1 MDIEKLWELLYKE
14 RNTASLQDLP
24 ETFFEDVSTYIN
36 KLETEKREA
45 DEHRKG
51 FVEDEIKNA
60 RTKVEDIIKR
70 RIGKI
75 IKLASSGMSTQPK
88 GMMDEEKM
96 LFEAVKSHVDE
107 SRERLFVSIWGESK
121 EEKRELIKSAEEKA
135 ADPTVSTVEKD
146 ATIVESEDKEP
157 LHIVRVLDDIP
168 TFMGTDGRIYK
179 VRKEDV
185 IMLPKTNA
193 EILCK
198 RGVAVRFEGKKEVSN
213 EGEIEK

>member
-36 KLETEKREA
+36 KLEDEKRET
-45 DEHRKG
+45 DENRKG

-60 RTKVEDIIKR
+60 RTKVEDIINR

-88 GMMDEEKM
+88 GMMDEERL

-107 SRERLFVSIWGESK
+107 SRERIFASIWGESK
-121 EEKRELIKSAEEKA
+121 EEKRELIKSVEEKA
-135 ADPTVSTVEKD
+135 AHPTVSTVEKD
-146 ATIVESEDKEP
+146 ATIVEREDKEP

>member
-1 MDIEKLWELLYKE
+1 MDIEKLWETLYKE
-14 RNTASLQDLP
+14 RNTASLQELP
-24 ETFFEDVSTYIN
+24 ETFFEDVSEYIK
-36 KLETEKREA
+36 KLEAEGREA
-45 DEHRKG
+45 DGSRKG

-60 RTKVEDIIKR
+60 RMKVEDIIRR

-75 IKLASSGMSTQPK
+75 IKLASSGVNTSPK
-88 GMMDEEKM
+88 GMMEEER
-96 LFEAVKSHVDE
+96 LIFDGVKSHVDE
-107 SRERLFVSIWGESK
+107 GRERIFALILSEGK
-121 EEKRELIKSAEEKA
+121 EEKREVVTKNEEDVSHQTASA
-135 ADPTVSTVEKD
+135 VEKN
-146 ATIVESEDKEP
+146 AASAESEDKEP
-157 LHIVRVLDDIP
+157 LHIVRILEDIP

>member
-36 KLETEKREA
+36 KLEAEKRDA
-45 DEHRKG
+45 DENRKG

-75 IKLASSGMSTQPK
+75 IKLASSGISTQPK
-88 GMMDEEKM
+88 GLMDEERM

-107 SRERLFVSIWGESK
+107 SRERIFASIWGESK
-121 EEKRELIKSAEEKA
+121 EEKRELINSAEEKA
-135 ADPTVSTVEKD
+135 APPTVSTVEKD

>member
-36 KLETEKREA
+36 KLEAEKRDA
-45 DEHRKG
+45 DENRKG

-88 GMMDEEKM
+88 GMLDEERL

-107 SRERLFVSIWGESK
+107 SRERIFASIWGESK
-121 EEKRELIKSAEEKA
+121 EEKRELIESAEEKTA
-135 ADPTVSTVEKD
+135 HPTVSTVEKD

-198 RGVAVRFEGKKEVSN
+198 RGVAVKFEGKKEVSN